1 MSISSNEASIILA
14 LQALGRNENL
24 SVRRVVEIYK
34 VCDRTLGRRRAGM
47 PARRDILANSR
58 KLTDLEEKTI
68 VQYITELCARA
79 FNPRL
84 CYVEDMANR
93 LLCERD
99 VPPVGKCW
107 AHNFIKRQP
116 DLQTCFSR
124 KYDY

>member
-14 LQALGRNENL
+14 LQALERNENL

-84 CYVEDMANR
+84 C
-93 LLCERD
+93 
-99 VPPVGKCW
+99 
-107 AHNFIKRQP
+107 
-116 DLQTCFSR
+116 
-124 KYDY
+124 